1 MVPGSRVCRGID
13 WKWKDQDGSPPGL
26 GTVTGEVH
34 NGQWWVG
41 HGRTLVVGG
50 AWEDIG
56 GGWGMGGTRVVGGA
70 WEAHEWWVG
79 HGRGISGGWGMGWDM
94 GVKV

>member
-1 MVPGSRVCRGID
+1 MEGSGRQPTGIGYRHRG
-13 WKWKDQDGSPPGL
+13 GA
-26 GTVTGEVH
+26 
-34 NGQWWVG
+34 QWS
-41 HGRTLVVGG
+41 VVGG